1 MPIHERAVAAVL
13 DPDNSLVYGGDV
25 DRDLRI
31 TDRGRRKMVARGVLP
46 PPDGYFGGRA
56 FWRAGTYAKFKSDLL
71 AGKFGKPRRP
81 GVSTPAE
88 PRAA

>member
-1 MPIHERAVAAVL
+1 MPSHESPTTVVL

-56 FWRAGTYAKFKSDLL
+56 FWRAATYERFKADLL
-71 AGKFGKPRRP
+71 AGKLGKPRRP
-81 GVSTPAE
+81 GASVRMA
-88 PRAA
+88 

>member
-1 MPIHERAVAAVL
+1 MQSQESTAISAL

-56 FWRAGTYAKFKSDLL
+56 FWRAATYAKFKTDLL
-71 AGKFGKPRRP
+71 AGKLGKPRRP
-81 GVSTPAE
+81 G
-88 PRAA
+88 AAAQAA